1 VAVKYRVTLTEEE
14 RTDLQTLIGSGQA
27 PARTLTHARIL
38 LKADAG
44 EGRPAWSDEAI
55 VEALDVSLSTI
66 HRVRQRFVEE
76 SLEAALHRRPPSKP
90 TPCKLDGHQ
99 EAQLIALACS
109 EAPEGRAKWS
119 LRLLAEKM
127 VEFGY
132 VTDVSHEL
140 VRRTLKKTNSS
151 RT

>member
-1 VAVKYRVTLTEEE
+1 VKYRVTLTEEE
-14 RTDLQTLIGSGQA
+14 RADLQELVSRGKA
-27 PARTLTHARIL
+27 AARALTHARIL

-44 EGRPAWSDEAI
+44 EDGPAWSDEAI
-55 VEALDVSLSTI
+55 AEALDVSLSTL

-76 SLEAALHRRPPSKP
+76 SLDAALHRRPPSKP

-132 VTDVSHEL
+132 VADVSHEL
-140 VRRTLKKTNSS
+140 VRRTLKKMNSS
-151 RT
+151 RI